1 MARGCERVQGVST
14 LSEER
19 PAPDPIDALYR
30 DVVLDHY
37 RRPRNRKPL
46 AQPSATAR
54 VHNPLCGDE
63 IRVEIRLEDERVVE
77 ISARA
82 RGCSITVAAGS
93 VMTELVRGRDPRQAR
108 ALAAQL
114 ERVVRGEVASPD
126 LDERLHAFACVAE
139 LPARER
145 CALLPWEALEEAL
158 SRLSPP

>member
-1 MARGCERVQGVST
+1 MARGSGRVQGVPT

-19 PAPDPIDALYR
+19 RAPDPIDALYR

-46 AQPSATAR
+46 AEPSASAR
-54 VHNPLCGDE
+54 VHNPLCGDQV
-63 IRVEIRLEDERVVE
+63 RVEVRLEDGRVVE
-77 ISARA
+77 ISVRA

-93 VMTELVRGRDPRQAR
+93 VMTELVRGRDQPQVK
-108 ALAAQL
+108 ALAAEL
-114 ERVVRGEVASPD
+114 ERVVRGESASPD
-126 LDERLHAFACVAE
+126 LDERLRAFACVAE

-158 SRLSPP
+158 SRISSP